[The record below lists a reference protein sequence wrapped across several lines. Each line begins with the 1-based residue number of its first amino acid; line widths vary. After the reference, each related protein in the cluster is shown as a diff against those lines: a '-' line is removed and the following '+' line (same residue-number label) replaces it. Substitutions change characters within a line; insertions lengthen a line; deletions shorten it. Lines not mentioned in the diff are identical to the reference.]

1 MEQIKQGG
9 TIAVTGSA
17 GFIGGWVVSLLLDR
31 GYRVRACVR
40 DVDDTKKTGFLKAM
54 PGYASGRLTLHS
66 ADLDE
71 AGCFDD
77 IFKGCHGLVHTSHVS
92 NYTDQNY
99 VQGVCDHIINSI
111 NLSGTIEKVVVTSSI
126 AAVIGETDIQELVRR
141 PICDEDRFPDE
152 KNPNR
157 SAKGGQGYSMGKI
170 LLERSFSDAAK
181 SSGRWNSITCCPGDN
196 VGPILSA
203 HQKEVGPWQHNIE
216 TMLLGQYTENVIG
229 AYRPWWTVDVRD
241 TAEAHIRLL
250 ENTDLENGQRLI
262 AWSTESREVEEV
274 CASINR
280 LLPELAFAGA
290 EKVDPFPEQIK
301 ERQAEFRAA
310 WRGCQLRNDRIKS
323 VLGMSFRS
331 IDISIRD
338 CVESL
343 LSVGGVQPKTKSDRK
358 RL

>member
-1 MEQIKQGG
+1 
-9 TIAVTGSA
+9 
-17 GFIGGWVVSLLLDR
+17 
-31 GYRVRACVR
+31 
-40 DVDDTKKTGFLKAM
+40 
-54 PGYASGRLTLHS
+54 
-66 ADLDE
+66 
-71 AGCFDD
+71 
-77 IFKGCHGLVHTSHVS
+77 
-92 NYTDQNY
+92 
-99 VQGVCDHIINSI
+99 
-111 NLSGTIEKVVVTSSI
+111 
-126 AAVIGETDIQELVRR
+126 
-141 PICDEDRFPDE
+141 
-152 KNPNR
+152 
-157 SAKGGQGYSMGKI
+157 MGKI

-181 SSGRWNSITCCPGDN
+181 SSGRWDSITCCPGDN

-241 TAEAHIRLL
+241 TAEAHVRLL
-250 ENTDLENGQRLI
+250 ENTDLKNGQRLI

-290 EKVDPFPEQIK
+290 EKIDPFPEQIK

-358 RL
+358 RP